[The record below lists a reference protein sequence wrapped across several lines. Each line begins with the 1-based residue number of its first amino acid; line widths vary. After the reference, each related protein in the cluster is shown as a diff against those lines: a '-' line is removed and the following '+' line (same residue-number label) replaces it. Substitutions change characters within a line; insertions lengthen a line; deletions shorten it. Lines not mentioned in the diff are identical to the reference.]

1 MAFVKPVINTIHA
14 DIKNVSIYLRSTKKF
29 GKTTL
34 FRDVILAKYG
44 DPARGLLVGCGNEK
58 GYKML
63 DNLNCTQVSTYKE
76 LAELKDWLIK
86 EKGKEH
92 NIEIVAFDTGDEF
105 ALIADKETIR
115 RSNLENP
122 NKPTKSIKAAFGGF
136 TGGEKYSANDIIK
149 PYMTELQDAGFG
161 VWCIAHT
168 KFKTIKEKGGLE
180 EDGYMQLTSNM
191 GADYEAAFGDI
202 FDVVLTGVIDRAFE
216 EKQTK
221 DTVKKYAT
229 DTIRKLYFR
238 GTPLIDAGGRFA
250 DGAVPEY
257 LVFDQ
262 PNMAAEF
269 IKTVEDGME
278 KSKTNFTTKKS
289 STKKTTKKPEVVD
302 TYPDDEEENELTARL
317 KAVVEKSQAKNEVIE
332 DDVAPFD
339 IVDDAEDIF
348 EEVVEEADDVDAYIT
363 LDDDRLN
370 AIRAAFKA
378 ANSTTKAKVK
388 THLVEYGNKLSATML
403 SSDVNAIEE
412 ILGLSDEV

>member
-1 MAFVKPVINTIHA
+1 MAFVKPVINTIKA

-34 FRDVILAKYG
+34 FRDVILEKYG
-44 DPARGLLVGCGNEK
+44 DPAKGLLVGCGNEK

-92 NIEIVAFDTGDEF
+92 DIEIVAFDTGDEF

-149 PYMTELQDAGFG
+149 PYMTDLQDAGFG

-216 EKQTK
+216 EKQSK

-269 IKTVEDGME
+269 IKTVEEGME
-278 KSKTNFTTKKS
+278 KSKTNFNK
-289 STKKTTKKPEVVD
+289 KKTTTKETVKNPDPVVEEE
-302 TYPDDEEENELTARL
+302 DDEVMTAL
-317 KAVVEKSQAKNEVIE
+317 KAVVDKVQAQNDAKEDNDPPFDVDTEIDIFGEEEINEVDE
-332 DDVAPFD
+332 DE
-339 IVDDAEDIF
+339 I
-348 EEVVEEADDVDAYIT
+348 IT

-378 ANSTTKAKVK
+378 SDATTKAKVK
-388 THLVEYGNKLSATML
+388 KHLVDYNNKLSAEMKT
-403 SSDVNAIEE
+403 SDVNAIEE
-412 ILGLSDEV
+412 ILGLNDEV

>member
-1 MAFVKPVINTIHA
+1 MAFVKPVINTIKA

-34 FRDVILAKYG
+34 FRDVILEKYG

-76 LAELKDWLIK
+76 LTELKDWLIK

-122 NKPTKSIKAAFGGF
+122 NKTTKSIKAAFGGF

-202 FDVVLTGVIDRAFE
+202 FDVVLTGVIDRALE
-216 EKQTK
+216 EKQSK

-262 PNMAAEF
+262 SNMAAEF
-269 IKTVEDGME
+269 IKTVEEGME
-278 KSKTNFTTKKS
+278 KSKTNFDKKKTTTKK
-289 STKKTTKKPEVVD
+289 TAKKPEPVVEED
-302 TYPDDEEENELTARL
+302 DDVLDDINDKLREALNNTDVDVNNDDE
-317 KAVVEKSQAKNEVIE
+317 
-332 DDVAPFD
+332 APFD
-339 IVDDAEDIF
+339 V
-348 EEVVEEADDVDAYIT
+348 DDVDIFDEDVEAIDEDPIIT

-370 AIRAAFKA
+370 AIRSAFKA
-378 ANSTTKAKVK
+378 SDAGTKAKVK
-388 THLVEYGNKLSATML
+388 KHLVDYNNKLSAEMKQ
-403 SSDVNAIEE
+403 SDVNAIEE
-412 ILGLSDEV
+412 ILGLNDEV